1 MNLFGRPS
9 DDPGRVT
16 PITRRGSRHAPGAAA
31 TTGDTH
37 STAAFPEIPGL
48 PQVSDLPDLPDL
60 PDPAQQG
67 ATPVPTRLQR
77 LAAVVDRARPGRS
90 SRNVRKWLETI
101 GMVLIVLG
109 FVLIL
114 LGWYGA
120 AHSPYLYQEVPYL
133 ISGGLLGVALVI
145 GGGVLVHCAWCMRKV
160 EEDRRNALAIVRSV
174 DRLERI
180 MRNLDDSRRGEQGQA
195 VQAGQAAQAV
205 QEEHSR

>member
-9 DDPGRVT
+9 EDPGQVTRVA
-16 PITRRGSRHAPGAAA
+16 PVRGTDPASAVGSGSAALPA
-31 TTGDTH
+31 
-37 STAAFPEIPGL
+37 IPGL
-48 PQVSDLPDLPDL
+48 PQIPDRSELPELPEL
-60 PDPAQQG
+60 EQAT
-67 ATPVPTRLQR
+67 TPVPTRLQR

-101 GMVLIVLG
+101 GMLLIVFG
-109 FVLIL
+109 FVCIL

-145 GGGVLVHCAWCMRKV
+145 GGGVLVLCAWAMRKV

-180 MRNLDDSRRGEQGQA
+180 MRSLDETRRGER
-195 VQAGQAAQAV
+195 VE
-205 QEEHSR
+205 QEEHSL